1 MLPCWISVHLFK
13 KKILLTPNFY
23 VYVAKIK
30 LYYLWWGQRKK
41 KQLFVEPCFMC
52 GWVFFPSIDPFSVS
66 KHCNVFLWV
75 ELRWR
80 QKDSTDRFTNTSYE
94 VCLACFLIITGEI
107 PILLAYVRY
116 SCTVQDRDCYL
127 KRLTLTDE
135 TRLADP
141 HTLLLKD
148 SLRLS
153 DSHLTCIVKTN
164 SPCLSSH
171 EDVYIFQFQQATI
184 FTATLLFQATINRN
198 NVYTI
203 TYD

>member
-1 MLPCWISVHLFK
+1 
-13 KKILLTPNFY
+13 
-23 VYVAKIK
+23 
-30 LYYLWWGQRKK
+30 
-41 KQLFVEPCFMC
+41 MC

-171 EDVYIFQFQQATI
+171 EDVYIFNFSRQLFLQLHYYSKPQLIATMYIQLHMIKHINCQFVVLHTCTQTLFHTRHSEMHKKSLDAPIITKDN
-184 FTATLLFQATINRN
+184 TLLKLFW
-198 NVYTI
+198 
-203 TYD
+203 